1 MIQLNLILINIQ
13 YYMADK
19 KWYVIYSKPR
29 WEKKIDAALVN
40 KGIESWCPIQ
50 KIKKQWTDRKKIIDE
65 PIFRSYVF
73 VHIEE
78 AEKYEVLITPGVLN
92 FVHYLG
98 KPAEVRI
105 EEIEL
110 MKKFLLEKDAK
121 FEVISTEGFRQN
133 TKVRV
138 SHGVFIDKE
147 GTVLRDGKKKVYVQI
162 ESLGQLMVV
171 EFKTDYLIPISQN

>member
-1 MIQLNLILINIQ
+1 MEE
-13 YYMADK
+13 K

-40 KGIESWCPIQ
+40 KGVESWCPIM
-50 KIKKQWTDRKKIIDE
+50 KIQKQWTDRKKIIEE

-73 VHIEE
+73 VHIDD

-92 FVHYLG
+92 FVYYLG
-98 KPAEVRI
+98 QPAVVRE
-105 EEIEL
+105 EEIDI
-110 MKKFLLEKDAK
+110 MKKFLVEKDAK
-121 FEVISTEGFRQN
+121 FEIVSSEGFKEN

-138 SHGVFIDKE
+138 SHGVFIDRE

-171 EFKTDYLIPISQN
+171 EFKTEYLIPIFQN

>member
-1 MIQLNLILINIQ
+1 MINIQ
-13 YYMADK
+13 YCMADK
-19 KWYVIYSKPR
+19 KWYVVYSKPR
-29 WEKKIDAALVN
+29 WEKKIDAALIN

-50 KIKKQWTDRKKIIDE
+50 RIQKQWTDRKKIIEE

-73 VHIEE
+73 VHIDDS
-78 AEKYEVLITPGVLN
+78 EKYEVLITPGVLN

-98 KPAEVRI
+98 LLAVVRD
-105 EEIEL
+105 EEIDL
-110 MKKFLLEKDAK
+110 LKKFLMEKDAK
-121 FEVISTEGFRQN
+121 FEMVSSEGFKQN

-171 EFKTDYLIPISQN
+171 EFKTDYLIPIYQK

>member
-1 MIQLNLILINIQ
+1 
-13 YYMADK
+13 MADK
-19 KWYVIYSKPR
+19 KWYVVYSKPR

-40 KGIESWCPIQ
+40 KGIESWCPIR
-50 KIKKQWTDRKKIIDE
+50 KIQKQWSDRKKTIDE

-73 VHIEE
+73 VHLDEN
-78 AEKYEVLITPGVLN
+78 EKYEVLITPGVLN
-92 FVHYLG
+92 FVFYLG
-98 KPAEVRI
+98 EPAIIRDY
-105 EEIEL
+105 EIDL
-110 MKKFLLEKDAK
+110 LKKFLLEKDAK
-121 FEVISTEGFRQN
+121 FEVTSSKSFSQN
-133 TKVRV
+133 SKVRV